1 MTGEEVLLN
10 LRPFID
16 GWRLTKAPA
25 KQEKRRVVLQHIVRS
40 TFKPGELYS
49 ETSVSQRLQAWCEGG
64 ETDHV
69 TVRRYLIDMG
79 LLSRANGMYWVAVAT
94 PPERN
99 AAERY
104 VTALGLD

>member
-1 MTGEEVLLN
+1 VTGEQAPVN
-10 LRPFID
+10 LQPFID
-16 GWRLTKAPA
+16 GWGLTKAPA
-25 KQEKRRVVLQHIVRS
+25 KQEKRRVVLQYVVRS

-49 ETSVSQRLQAWCEGG
+49 EASVSERLQAWCDGG

-79 LLSRANGMYWVAVAT
+79 LMSRANGTYWVTATT